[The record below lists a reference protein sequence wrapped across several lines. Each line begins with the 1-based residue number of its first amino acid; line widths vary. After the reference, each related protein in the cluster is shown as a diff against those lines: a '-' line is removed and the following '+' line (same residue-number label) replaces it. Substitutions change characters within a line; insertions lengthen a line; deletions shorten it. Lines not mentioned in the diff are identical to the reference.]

1 MYRRTFAKV
10 ANAWSTIRN
19 KRAPTWRRALLRLS
33 AGLWLT
39 TLLACNTPVSTTSS
53 TATPKRNAVALTAG
67 GGQGATARYQVRLMV
82 GAALPVG
89 HSEDGQLNLGPNAPQ
104 HGQIGGA
111 Q

>member
-1 MYRRTFAKV
+1 MNRRTSAKV
-10 ANAWSTIRN
+10 AKAWSVFRN
-19 KRAPTWRRALLRLS
+19 DSGSTWRRVVFPFS

-53 TATPKRNAVALTAG
+53 TSTPKRNAVALTAG
-67 GGQGATARYQVRLMV
+67 GGEGATARYQVRLMV

-89 HSEDGQLNLGPNAPQ
+89 RSKDGRVNLGPSAPQ
-104 HGQIGGA
+104 HGQIGAA

>member
-1 MYRRTFAKV
+1 MNRRTCAKV
-10 ANAWSTIRN
+10 AKAWSAIRDDS
-19 KRAPTWRRALLRLS
+19 RSTWRRVVLPLCV
-33 AGLWLT
+33 GLWLT
-39 TLLACNTPVSTTSS
+39 TVLACNTPVSTTSS

-67 GGQGATARYQVRLMV
+67 GGQGSTARYQVRLMV

-89 HSEDGQLNLGPNAPQ
+89 DSEDGLVNLGPSAPQ

>member
-1 MYRRTFAKV
+1 MNRRTFSKV
-10 ANAWSTIRN
+10 ANPWSTIRN
-19 KRAPTWRRALLRLS
+19 ERGKTWRRALLRLS
-33 AGLWLT
+33 AGLSLAT
-39 TLLACNTPVSTTSS
+39 VLACNTPVSTTSS

-89 HSEDGQLNLGPNAPQ
+89 HSDDGRAKLGPNAPQ